1 MKKRLIRSI
10 GKIVGVFALLAA
22 LSAFAELGRPYAV
35 RALQDR
41 EKARICERMAEIL
54 SRQTPQDLA
63 QFPRAGVL
71 PDGCVK

>member
-1 MKKRLIRSI
+1 MKKPLIGLI
-10 GKIVGVFALLAA
+10 GKLIGIFALLTT